1 MYKHILTS
9 VFVLLTA
16 GSITAQSWGVGIR
29 LGDPSGLSVKKY
41 GQGHAWEFS
50 LGRTHLFSGNGY
62 YNNRYDKWYNGQ
74 NFGYKEHQVLGYR
87 STVPI
92 GLQIHYLIQK
102 PLSDAPGLS
111 WYYGFGGQLRT
122 QRLEYDYRYKV
133 EGGPDWVVVNNEVV
147 TETDLGLDGV
157 IGLEYKFKEAPVAV
171 FVDAT
176 LFMELF
182 NDPFMFDGQAGLG
195 VRYTF

>member
-1 MYKHILTS
+1 MRSNLLALVIILS
-9 VFVLLTA
+9 LA
-16 GSITAQSWGVGIR
+16 PGAMAQDWGVGIL

-41 GQGHAWEFS
+41 NGEHAWEFS
-50 LGRTHLFSGNGY
+50 LGRTHLFSNSRY
-62 YNNRYDKWYNGQ
+62 YNNSYNNWYNHQ
-74 NFGYKEHQVLGYR
+74 DFGYRDHELLNYR

-92 GLQIHYLIQK
+92 GLQVHYLIHRQIK
-102 PLSDAPGLS
+102 DAGGLS
-111 WYYGFGGQLRT
+111 WYYGVGAQLRV

-133 EGGPDWVVVNNEVV
+133 EGGPDWVVVNNTSV

-157 IGLEYKFKEAPVAV
+157 IGLEYRFADAPVAL

-182 NDPFMFDGQAGLG
+182 NDPFVFDGQGGLG